1 MEEVLV
7 SVVVP
12 VFGVE
17 KYIERCA
24 RSLFEQTL
32 PEMEFIFVDDCTKD
46 RSIEILERVLEEYPH
61 RHGQIHIVHH
71 ENNKGLPQARKTGIQ
86 LAKGQYIAHC
96 DSDDWVDRD
105 MYRSMYN
112 VARCKNADIVFCDF
126 LLASDYGNKAV
137 LQNTVDCCD
146 NGYLILELLNDNIHG
161 GLWRVLT
168 SRQLYGNDLFY
179 PYSNMCE
186 DLVMNMQLLNKAHA
200 ITWLHE
206 PYYYYYQNVAS
217 ISNGFILNKFQSF
230 LKNIDLLVAFFEGSG
245 FKEKDSYAVM
255 AKLRARL
262 MLNPFVGQYYQL
274 WRDTYPEIEGK
285 VLSNKLI
292 KPSFKIKYILGYL
305 RLYGIV
311 WKLFKR

>member
-1 MEEVLV
+1 MKEVMEEVLV

-161 GLWRVLT
+161 GLWKRAVFTPPVMLWTVL
-168 SRQLYGNDLFY
+168 L
-179 PYSNMCE
+179 C
-186 DLVMNMQLLNKAHA
+186 
-200 ITWLHE
+200 
-206 PYYYYYQNVAS
+206 S
-217 ISNGFILNKFQSF
+217 ISA
-230 LKNIDLLVAFFEGSG
+230 KNLIWLSARG
-245 FKEKDSYAVM
+245 
-255 AKLRARL
+255 LR
-262 MLNPFVGQYYQL
+262 
-274 WRDTYPEIEGK
+274 K
-285 VLSNKLI
+285 VLKLKSAVLFPATPLTKWKFVAEI
-292 KPSFKIKYILGYL
+292 CVPVCQKI
-305 RLYGIV
+305 
-311 WKLFKR
+311 